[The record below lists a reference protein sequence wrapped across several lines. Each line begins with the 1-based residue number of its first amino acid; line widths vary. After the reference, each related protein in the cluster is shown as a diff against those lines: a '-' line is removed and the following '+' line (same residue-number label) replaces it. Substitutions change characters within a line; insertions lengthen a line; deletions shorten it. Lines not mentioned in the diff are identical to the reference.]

1 MDLKATY
8 QNLDIKMKKHFSIKL
23 NINREIAIITIV
35 STLLIIIDQYHNFTG
50 TKAYDRL
57 ILFMIIPILMILLVE
72 KKTLKDYGFQ
82 LGDWKAGL
90 AIMAVSVAV
99 MAPIL
104 WFITKS
110 NPAMIDYYVDRYS
123 SSMIG
128 LVFLDL
134 IGWEFL
140 FRGWILFGYQRE
152 FGDNAI
158 WLQAVP
164 FAIAHIGKPEVETL
178 STIFGGFLFGL
189 IAWKTKSFLYPFLI
203 HLFINAFTIM
213 VAAGVV
219 G

>member
-1 MDLKATY
+1 
-8 QNLDIKMKKHFSIKL
+8 MKKYFNIKL
-23 NINREIAIITIV
+23 NINREIAIITII

-50 TKAYDRL
+50 IKAFDRFFIFL
-57 ILFMIIPILMILLVE
+57 LIPILVILISG
-72 KKTLKDYGFQ
+72 KKPLKDYGFQ

-90 AIMAVSVAV
+90 AITAVSILIMV
-99 MAPIL
+99 PIL

-110 NPAMIDYYVDRYS
+110 DSVMIDYYSSRYS
-123 SSMIG
+123 SNLIG

-140 FRGWILFGYQRE
+140 FRGWILFGYAEE
-152 FGDNAI
+152 FGDNAL

-164 FAIAHIGKPEVETL
+164 FAIAHIGKPEAETL

-203 HLFINAFTIM
+203 HLFINVFTILI
-213 VAAGVV
+213 AAKVFG
-219 G
+219 

>member
-1 MDLKATY
+1 MET
-8 QNLDIKMKKHFSIKL
+8 NLISDTKMKKYFTIKL

-50 TKAYDRL
+50 TKAYDRFFIFL
-57 ILFMIIPILMILLVE
+57 IIPILIILVG
-72 KKTLKDYGFQ
+72 KRPLKDYGLQ
-82 LGDWKAGL
+82 LGDWRAGL
-90 AIMAVSVAV
+90 AITAVSILI
-99 MAPIL
+99 MAPII
-104 WFITKS
+104 WIITKS
-110 NPAMIDYYVDRYS
+110 DPAMMNYYDDRYTS
-123 SSMIG
+123 RMFG
-128 LVFLDL
+128 LAFLDL

-140 FRGWILFGYQRE
+140 FRGWILFSYSRE

-203 HLFINAFTIM
+203 HLFVSTFTIM
-213 VAAGVV
+213 IAAGVF

>member
-1 MDLKATY
+1 
-8 QNLDIKMKKHFSIKL
+8 MKKYFNIKL
-23 NINREIAIITIV
+23 NINREIAIITII

-50 TKAYDRL
+50 TKAFDRFFIFL
-57 ILFMIIPILMILLVE
+57 LIPILVILISG
-72 KKTLKDYGFQ
+72 KKPLKDYGFQ

-90 AIMAVSVAV
+90 AITAVSILI

-110 NPAMIDYYVDRYS
+110 DPEMIDYYSSRYS

-140 FRGWILFGYQRE
+140 FRGWILFGYAEE
-152 FGDNAI
+152 FGDNALWI
-158 WLQAVP
+158 QAVP
-164 FAIAHIGKPEVETL
+164 FAIAHIGKPEIETL

-203 HLFINAFTIM
+203 HLFINVFTILI
-213 VAAGVV
+213 AAKVFG
-219 G
+219 

>member
-1 MDLKATY
+1 
-8 QNLDIKMKKHFSIKL
+8 MKKYFNIKL
-23 NINREIAIITIV
+23 NINREIAIITII

-50 TKAYDRL
+50 TKAFDRFFIFL
-57 ILFMIIPILMILLVE
+57 LIPILVILISG
-72 KKTLKDYGFQ
+72 KKPLKDYGFQ

-90 AIMAVSVAV
+90 VITAVSILI

-110 NPAMIDYYVDRYS
+110 DSAMIDYYSSRYS

-140 FRGWILFGYQRE
+140 FRGWILFGYAEE
-152 FGDNAI
+152 FGDNALWI
-158 WLQAVP
+158 QAVP
-164 FAIAHIGKPEVETL
+164 FAIAHIGKPEIETL

-203 HLFINAFTIM
+203 HLCINVFTILI
-213 VAAGVV
+213 AAKVFG
-219 G
+219 